1 MTRRLTLALTFVA
14 GLAAIQ
20 PSYTLLAQAPGAWVT
35 LFDGRSL
42 AGWEVVGDANWEVAD
57 GVIQATKS
65 TAAAFLVTPVPYA
78 DFQITLDF
86 WVSPD
91 ANSGVFIRSQDP
103 KSITTMNAYE
113 VNIFD
118 MRPDPAYRTG
128 GIVNVA
134 KPLSMINTGNQW
146 NTFDISAK
154 GSKFTVLING
164 EKMVDGAENA
174 DHKTGRIALQ
184 YGTGIVKFRNVR
196 IRTL

>member
-1 MTRRLTLALTFVA
+1 MTRRLILALTFVA

-42 AGWEVVGDANWEVAD
+42 AGWKVVGDANWEVAD
-57 GVIQATKS
+57 GVVQATKS
-65 TAAAFLVTPVPYA
+65 SAASFLVTPAPYT

-86 WVSPD
+86 WVSPE
-91 ANSGVFIRSQDP
+91 ANSGVFIRCEDP
-103 KSITTMNAYE
+103 KTITTMNAYE

-128 GIVNVA
+128 GIVNIA
-134 KPLSMINTGNQW
+134 RPLSMVNTGNRW

-184 YGTGIVKFRNVR
+184 YGTGTVKFRNVR